1 MDFGYKTWLLRI
13 LLLKLSPITNCA
25 SQCRTVHIEW
35 TAIIIVG
42 LTVFYM
48 STSETIFL
56 TGKLSKNSVLF
67 N

>member
-1 MDFGYKTWLLRI
+1 MGFGHKTWLFRI
-13 LLLKLSPITNCA
+13 FLLKLSPITNCA
-25 SQCRTVHIEW
+25 SQYRTVHIEW
-35 TAIIIVG
+35 TAIIIAG

-56 TGKLSKNSVLF
+56 TGKVSKNSVLF